1 MSADLVRVVVADDS
15 PFIRRLL
22 GSYLTTAA
30 GFEVVAEVGD
40 GQDAVDA
47 VHRLHPDVVTLDLEM
62 PTVDGLEAL
71 RAIMETRPTPV
82 VAISGVSGKG
92 ATRTMQALDA
102 GAVDFV
108 LKFTPGVA
116 VDPDALAREIATK
129 VRLAARIQVVRLLER
144 VRGGGSLSRPQSVA
158 SAASSTLSAGSV
170 MPAGALLP
178 GMVIIG
184 ASTGGP
190 LALRELLGELPAGFR
205 APVVIVQ
212 HIPAFFTSVLA
223 SQLNRYCQLPVREAS
238 NGEIL
243 APGVVYIAPG
253 GYHFLLQTGLRIQL
267 EKGKDSPGKH
277 CPSIDVAMES
287 AARLLGARI
296 AGVLLSGMGEDGAAG
311 LLSIRR
317 HGGKT
322 FAQDEMT
329 SVVFGM
335 PKRAIELGAAMTV
348 ATPALIG
355 AALAQEFLLSNSASA
370 SPERTVGAATTTTTT
385 TGSLHVPA

>member
-1 MSADLVRVVVADDS
+1 MNSDLVRVVVADDS

-22 GSYLTTAA
+22 SSYLTAAA
-30 GFEVVAEVGD
+30 GFQVVAEVGD

-47 VHRLHPDVVTLDLEM
+47 VHRLQPDVVTLDLEM

-108 LKFTPGVA
+108 LKFTPGIA
-116 VDPDALAREIATK
+116 VDPEALAREIATK

-144 VRGGGSLSRPQSVA
+144 VRGGGSAQPAMAATS
-158 SAASSTLSAGSV
+158 SAAATPQLPGS
-170 MPAGALLP
+170 MLA

-205 APVVIVQ
+205 APVVVVQ

-243 APGVVYIAPG
+243 TPGIVYIAPG

-267 EKGKDSPGKH
+267 EKGKDAPGKH

-355 AALAQEFLLSNSASA
+355 AALAQEFLLSTPAA
-370 SPERTVGAATTTTTT
+370 APAEPAAAALAGAPATT
-385 TGSLHVPA
+385 GRLHV